1 MKTKKSKVIPI
12 ETHDKFEGRTPL
24 AECRKLLKADERNLS
39 DEEVLALRDFIHCLA
54 KMYHDYYMR
63 CKRGLHKSRV
73 ITFDNQSNDEKESH
87 SIRQGEYRRAS

>member
-24 AECRKLLKADERNLS
+24 KECRKLLKADERNLT
-39 DEEVLALRDFIHCLA
+39 DEEVLAIRDFIHCLA

-73 ITFDNQSNDEKESH
+73 ITFDNQNNDEKESH
-87 SIRQGEYRRAS
+87 SLCAGEHRRAS

>member
-87 SIRQGEYRRAS
+87 SIRPGEYRRAS

>member
-87 SIRQGEYRRAS
+87 SIRTGEYRRAS